1 MKLSKLVQYPNDVA
15 SFYPRKIPIIPQ
27 HRETRKER
35 GTPVHRPP
43 ISVNYRHRSDVSS
56 LAQNKT
62 TTTVTKRQR
71 ERKSVDSDGDALNSD
86 VRFRSAAPRV
96 SNRRSISGIF
106 DPRRKGS
113 IHVPGREL
121 TFYRHDESRAR
132 TGAYNQA
139 RLIAKDASHRNVN
152 VVFPEIA
159 RADLRAT
166 GRNSSNV
173 ESGKNRLERY
183 RFNGPISRCDN
194 DLENDGEN
202 GFDGRE
208 RSSKFENI
216 TKMRISVD
224 LED

>member
-1 MKLSKLVQYPNDVA
+1 M
-15 SFYPRKIPIIPQ
+15 
-27 HRETRKER
+27 
-35 GTPVHRPP
+35 
-43 ISVNYRHRSDVSS
+43 
-56 LAQNKT
+56 
-62 TTTVTKRQR
+62 
-71 ERKSVDSDGDALNSD
+71 
-86 VRFRSAAPRV
+86 
-96 SNRRSISGIF
+96 
-106 DPRRKGS
+106 
-113 IHVPGREL
+113 
-121 TFYRHDESRAR
+121 
-132 TGAYNQA
+132 
-139 RLIAKDASHRNVN
+139 IAKDASHRNVN

-208 RSSKFENI
+208 KSSKFENI